1 MRHFFWLHLHR
12 ELHGSPSSLLS
23 PLIRSKRR
31 ILTIIFCLGK
41 RDILVWWI
49 EDMSVWIIL
58 YSIVALLMHKTVGYI
73 WSVSI
78 IFRSISRNMKQS
90 SLNFFSTG
98 SRSLSSVQI
107 CIILSLQLVTI
118 LSKHSTQCVRSWGTT
133 FEFGSPTTFC
143 IPPFICLVKSVFGTA
158 LFLWDKRTISSEII
172 QSNTLIQTDSSKIIF
187 IVVISDEECFRQ
199 LSCNE

>member
-90 SLNFFSTG
+90 SLNFFPLVADHCLVYKYVSFYRF
-98 SRSLSSVQI
+98 SYSLFFRNIQHNASAHEEQLSNSARRRRSVFRPSLVWSNRSLVQ
-107 CIILSLQLVTI
+107 L
-118 LSKHSTQCVRSWGTT
+118 
-133 FEFGSPTTFC
+133 FFC
-143 IPPFICLVKSVFGTA
+143 ETNEPFHLK
-158 LFLWDKRTISSEII
+158 
-172 QSNTLIQTDSSKIIF
+172 
-187 IVVISDEECFRQ
+187 
-199 LSCNE
+199 